1 MASWPR
7 AQIPYS
13 DISWSLETKENV
25 IRFEPE
31 RGRSKVRRI
40 STKPV
45 ETLSITLSLSS
56 LQFRSFRYWYRYD
69 LNDGVLSFVFPDFI
83 DNGNEREARF
93 AEIPSYSRKDEST
106 FSVTAKVEFI
116 T

>member
-1 MASWPR
+1 MVDWPR

-13 DISWSLETKENV
+13 DISWKLDTKENV

-40 STKPV
+40 SSKPV
-45 ETLSITLSLSS
+45 ETLSITLTLSS
-56 LQFRSFRYWYRYD
+56 VQFREFRYWYRYD
-69 LNDGVLSFVFPDFI
+69 LNDGVLTFSFPDFV
-83 DNGNEREARF
+83 DNGKAREARF
-93 AEIPSYSRKDEST
+93 SAVPSYSRKDENS
-106 FSVTAKVEFI
+106 FSVSAKVEFI